1 MKTKCELKVY
11 ICVHMFKPVSCWTDW
26 SKSCTKSCP
35 LHLFLSAFDF
45 CKPCYYTHISLESTV
60 KTLKQTMTGV
70 GLQQVSL
77 EQQPS
82 HGKHVEKY
90 LFKVINEDITILFLL
105 SGCFSIA

>member
-1 MKTKCELKVY
+1 M
-11 ICVHMFKPVSCWTDW
+11 
-26 SKSCTKSCP
+26 
-35 LHLFLSAFDF
+35 
-45 CKPCYYTHISLESTV
+45 
-60 KTLKQTMTGV
+60 MTGV
-70 GLQQVSL
+70 GLEQVSL